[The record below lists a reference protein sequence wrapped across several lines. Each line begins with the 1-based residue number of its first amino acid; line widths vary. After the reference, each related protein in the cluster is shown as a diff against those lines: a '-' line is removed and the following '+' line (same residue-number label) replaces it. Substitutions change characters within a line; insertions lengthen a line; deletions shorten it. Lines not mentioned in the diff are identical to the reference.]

1 MKTISDITLRLWG
14 PVYFFRRGMAYARRQ
29 MVAEGEVRAWEA
41 SDKAGEAM
49 RARLG
54 CTTVYGQL
62 DQAIR
67 QADELMEEVRELRAL
82 LWMKEERINMA
93 TVARRWLEDLISKML
108 EGKEGMEL
116 GRRYLQRQWAAMMIA
131 RQEAAVSQVE
141 KEPHDA
147 DGRPLGKEE
156 VKERFASLRREMDL
170 IGKPVGDAPWKVRG

>member
-14 PVYFFRRGMAYARRQ
+14 PVYFFRRGMAYARRH
-29 MVAEGEVRAWEA
+29 MVAEGEVRAWKA

-62 DQAIR
+62 DHAIR
-67 QADELMEEVRELRAL
+67 QADELMEEVRELRDL
-82 LWMKEERINMA
+82 LWMTEERMGIA
-93 TVARRWLEDLISKML
+93 TAAKRWMEDLIGKML
-108 EGKEGMEL
+108 EGPDGMEL
-116 GRRYLQRQWAAMMIA
+116 GRNYLKRRWAAMMIE
-131 RQEAAVSQVE
+131 RQEDAVSQVE
-141 KEPHDA
+141 KQPYDA

-156 VKERFASLRREMDL
+156 AKERFASLRREMDM

>member
-14 PVYFFRRGMAYARRQ
+14 PVYFFRKGMAYARRQ

-82 LWMKEERINMA
+82 LWMTEERMGIA
-93 TVARRWLEDLISKML
+93 TAARRWLEDLISKML

-116 GRRYLQRQWAAMMIA
+116 GRRYLQRRWAAIVIA
-131 RQEAAVSQVE
+131 RQEDAVGQVE
-141 KEPHDA
+141 KQPYDA

-156 VKERFASLRREMDL
+156 AKARFASLRREMDL